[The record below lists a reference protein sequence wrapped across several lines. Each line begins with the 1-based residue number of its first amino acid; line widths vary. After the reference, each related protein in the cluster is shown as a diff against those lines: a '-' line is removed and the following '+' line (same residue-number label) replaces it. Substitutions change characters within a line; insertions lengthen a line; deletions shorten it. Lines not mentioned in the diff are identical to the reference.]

1 MGLFD
6 KKFCDICGEK
16 IGMLGNRKLEDGNM
30 CKDCAKKLSPFCD
43 DRRHST
49 LEQMKA
55 HLQYREENKN
65 ALRAFSPNLI
75 LGESKKVYIDTM
87 KGQFVVS
94 SFSPGNA
101 NWTEENP
108 DVMPISSITSCGLDI
123 DEDRDEIY
131 MKNGQGQN
139 VSYNPPRY
147 NFYYN
152 FKLKFLVNNPYFDD
166 FEVRLNNFR
175 IEGMGSMEYNRYQ
188 KMGMDIMNALGING
202 SVNMAGGMGM
212 QGGMNMGMNN
222 MGGMP
227 MGGAMPMNNMGGFAP
242 QGNMY
247 GQQMGGYQQA
257 PYGQP
262 QNMGYQQ
269 NPYGQQMPQQGYGQP
284 MQNNMYGQPQ
294 GNMYNQQAA
303 YGQQAPQNN
312 AAFAQA
318 ASATWVCDCCGNT
331 NDGAFCTGCGN
342 KR

>member
-6 KKFCDICGEK
+6 KKNCDICGEK

-49 LEQMKA
+49 IEQMKA

-65 ALRAFSPNLI
+65 ALRAFAPTLT
-75 LGESKKVYIDTM
+75 LGEDKKVYIDQM
-87 KGQFVVS
+87 KGNFVVS
-94 SFSPGNA
+94 RNKPGSWA
-101 NWTEENP
+101 EENP
-108 DVMPISSITSCGLDI
+108 DVMPIASITSCGLDI

-152 FKLKFLVNNPYFDD
+152 FKLKFLVSNPYFDD

-175 IEGMGSMEYNRYQ
+175 VEGMGSMEYNRYQ
-188 KMGMDIMNALGING
+188 KMAMDIMAALGVNG
-202 SVNMAGGMGM
+202 NVNMNGGMGM
-212 QGGMNMGMNN
+212 NNMG

-262 QNMGYQQ
+262 QGMGYQQ

-318 ASATWVCDCCGNT
+318 ASAAWVCDCCGNT
-331 NDGAFCTGCGN
+331 NEGAFCTGCGN
-342 KR
+342 RRG

>member
-6 KKFCDICGEK
+6 KKNCDICGEK
-16 IGMLGNRKLEDGNM
+16 IGMLGNRKLEDGNL

-43 DRRHST
+43 DRRRST
-49 LEQMKA
+49 VEQIRA

-65 ALRAFSPNLI
+65 ALRAFAPTLT
-75 LGESKKVYIDTM
+75 LGEDKKVYIDQM
-87 KGQFVVS
+87 KGNFVVS
-94 SFSPGNA
+94 RNKPGS
-101 NWTEENP
+101 WDEENP
-108 DVMPISSITSCGLDI
+108 DVMPIASITSCGLDI

-152 FKLKFLVNNPYFDD
+152 FKLKFLVSNPYFDD

-175 IEGMGSMEYNRYQ
+175 VEGMGSMEYNRYQ
-188 KMGMDIMNALGING
+188 KMAMDIMAALGVNG
-202 SVNMAGGMGM
+202 NVNMNGGMGM
-212 QGGMNMGMNN
+212 NNMG

-284 MQNNMYGQPQ
+284 MQNNMYGQ
-294 GNMYNQQAA
+294 
-303 YGQQAPQNN
+303 QAPQNN

-342 KR
+342 RRG

>member
-49 LEQMKA
+49 IEQMKA
-55 HLQYREENKN
+55 HLQYREDNK
-65 ALRAFSPNLI
+65 AVLRAFSPTLT
-75 LGESKKVYIDTM
+75 LGEDKKIYIDQM
-87 KGQFVVS
+87 KGNFVVS
-94 SFSPGNA
+94 RFTPGN
-101 NWTEENP
+101 WSEENP
-108 DVMPISSITSCGLDI
+108 DVMPIASITSCGLDI

-152 FKLKFLVNNPYFDD
+152 FKLKFLVSNPYFDD
-166 FEVRLNNFR
+166 FEVKLNNFR
-175 IEGMGSMEYNRYQ
+175 VEGMGSMEYNRYQ
-188 KMGMDIMNALGING
+188 KMAMDIMNALGVNG
-202 SVNMAGGMGM
+202 NVNMNGGMGM
-212 QGGMNMGMNN
+212 NNMG

-227 MGGAMPMNNMGGFAP
+227 MGGMPMNNMGGFAP

-269 NPYGQQMPQQGYGQP
+269 NPYGQQ
-284 MQNNMYGQPQ
+284 NMYGQPQ
-294 GNMYNQQAA
+294 GNMYNQQNA

-331 NDGAFCTGCGN
+331 NEGAFCTGCGN
-342 KR
+342 RRD

>member
-6 KKFCDICGEK
+6 KKNCDICGEK
-16 IGMLGNRKLEDGNM
+16 IGMLGNRKLEDGNL

-43 DRRHST
+43 DRRRST
-49 LEQMKA
+49 VEQIRA

-65 ALRAFSPNLI
+65 ALRAFAPTLT
-75 LGESKKVYIDTM
+75 LGEDKKVYIDQM
-87 KGQFVVS
+87 KGNFVVS
-94 SFSPGNA
+94 RNKPGS
-101 NWTEENP
+101 WDEENP
-108 DVMPISSITSCGLDI
+108 DVMPIASITSCGLDI

-152 FKLKFLVNNPYFDD
+152 FKLKFLVSNPYFDD

-175 IEGMGSMEYNRYQ
+175 VEGMGSMEYNRYQ
-188 KMGMDIMNALGING
+188 KMAMDIMAALGVNG
-202 SVNMAGGMGM
+202 NVNMNGGMGM
-212 QGGMNMGMNN
+212 NNMG

-262 QNMGYQQ
+262 QGMGYQQ

-318 ASATWVCDCCGNT
+318 ASATWVCDCCGTT

-342 KR
+342 RRG

>member
-49 LEQMKA
+49 IEQMKA
-55 HLQYREENKN
+55 HLQYREDNK
-65 ALRAFSPNLI
+65 AVLRAFSPTLT
-75 LGESKKVYIDTM
+75 LGEDKKIYIDQM
-87 KGQFVVS
+87 KGNFVVS
-94 SFSPGNA
+94 RNRPGS
-101 NWTEENP
+101 WDEENP
-108 DVMPISSITSCGLDI
+108 DVMPIASITSCGLDI
-123 DEDRDEIY
+123 DEDRDEIF

-152 FKLKFLVNNPYFDD
+152 FKLKFLVSNPYFDD
-166 FEVRLNNFR
+166 FEVKLNNFR
-175 IEGMGSMEYNRYQ
+175 VEGMGSMEYNRYQ
-188 KMGMDIMNALGING
+188 KMAMDIMNALGVNG
-202 SVNMAGGMGM
+202 NVNMNGGMGM
-212 QGGMNMGMNN
+212 NNMG

-227 MGGAMPMNNMGGFAP
+227 MGGMPMNNMGGFAP

-257 PYGQP
+257 PYGQN

-269 NPYGQQMPQQGYGQP
+269 NPYGQQ
-284 MQNNMYGQPQ
+284 NMYGQPQ
-294 GNMYNQQAA
+294 GNMYNQQNA

-331 NDGAFCTGCGN
+331 NEGAFCTGCGN
-342 KR
+342 RRG

>member
-16 IGMLGNRKLEDGNM
+16 IGMLGNRKLEDGNL

-43 DRRHST
+43 DRRRST
-49 LEQMKA
+49 VEQIRA

-65 ALRAFSPNLI
+65 ALRAFAPTLT
-75 LGESKKVYIDTM
+75 LGEDKKVYIDQM
-87 KGQFVVS
+87 KGNFVVS
-94 SFSPGNA
+94 RNKPGS
-101 NWTEENP
+101 WDEENP
-108 DVMPISSITSCGLDI
+108 DVMPIASITSCGLDI

-152 FKLKFLVNNPYFDD
+152 FKLKFLVSNPYFDD

-175 IEGMGSMEYNRYQ
+175 VEGMGSMEYNRYQ
-188 KMGMDIMNALGING
+188 KMAMDIMAALGVNG
-202 SVNMAGGMGM
+202 NVNMNGGMGM
-212 QGGMNMGMNN
+212 NNMG

-247 GQQMGGYQQA
+247 AQQMGGYQQA

-331 NDGAFCTGCGN
+331 NEGAFCTGCGN
-342 KR
+342 RRG

>member
-49 LEQMKA
+49 IEQMKA
-55 HLQYREENKN
+55 HLQYREENK
-65 ALRAFSPNLI
+65 AVLRAFSPTLT
-75 LGESKKVYIDTM
+75 LGEDKKIYIDQM
-87 KGQFVVS
+87 KGNFVVS
-94 SFSPGNA
+94 RFTPGN
-101 NWTEENP
+101 WSEENP
-108 DVMPISSITSCGLDI
+108 DVMPIASITSCGLDI

-131 MKNGQGQN
+131 MRNGEGQN

-152 FKLKFLVNNPYFDD
+152 FKLKFLVSNPYFDD
-166 FEVRLNNFR
+166 FEVKLNNFR
-175 IEGMGSMEYNRYQ
+175 VEGMGSMEYNRYQ
-188 KMGMDIMNALGING
+188 KMAMDIMNALGVNG
-202 SVNMAGGMGM
+202 NMNMTGC
-212 QGGMNMGMNN
+212 MGMNN
-222 MGGMP
+222 MGMGGMP
-227 MGGAMPMNNMGGFAP
+227 MGGMPMNGGMGMNNMGYQQNPYG
-242 QGNMY
+242 QQNMY
-247 GQQMGGYQQA
+247 GQN
-257 PYGQP
+257 

-269 NPYGQQMPQQGYGQP
+269 NPYGQQ
-284 MQNNMYGQPQ
+284 NMYGQPQ
-294 GNMYNQQAA
+294 GNMYNQQNA

-331 NDGAFCTGCGN
+331 NEGAFCTGCGN
-342 KR
+342 RRD

>member
-49 LEQMKA
+49 IEQMKA
-55 HLQYREENKN
+55 HLQYREDNK
-65 ALRAFSPNLI
+65 AVLRAFSPTLT
-75 LGESKKVYIDTM
+75 LGEDKKIYIDQM
-87 KGQFVVS
+87 KGNFVVS
-94 SFSPGNA
+94 RNRPGS
-101 NWTEENP
+101 WDEENP
-108 DVMPISSITSCGLDI
+108 DVMPIASITSCGLDI

-131 MKNGQGQN
+131 MRNGEGQN

-152 FKLKFLVNNPYFDD
+152 FKLKFLVSNPYFDD
-166 FEVRLNNFR
+166 FEVKLNNFR
-175 IEGMGSMEYNRYQ
+175 VEGMGSMEYNRYQ
-188 KMGMDIMNALGING
+188 KMAMDIMNALGVNG
-202 SVNMAGGMGM
+202 NMNMNGGMGM
-212 QGGMNMGMNN
+212 NNMG

-227 MGGAMPMNNMGGFAP
+227 MGGMPMNNMGGFAP

-257 PYGQP
+257 PYGQN

-269 NPYGQQMPQQGYGQP
+269 NPYGQQ
-284 MQNNMYGQPQ
+284 NMYGQPQ
-294 GNMYNQQAA
+294 GNMYNQQNA

-331 NDGAFCTGCGN
+331 NEGAFCTGCGN
-342 KR
+342 RRG

>member
-1 MGLFD
+1 
-6 KKFCDICGEK
+6 
-16 IGMLGNRKLEDGNM
+16 MLGNRKLEDGNL

-43 DRRHST
+43 DRRRST
-49 LEQMKA
+49 VEQIRA

-65 ALRAFSPNLI
+65 ALRAFAPTLT
-75 LGESKKVYIDTM
+75 LGEDKKVYIDQM
-87 KGQFVVS
+87 KGTFVVS
-94 SFSPGNA
+94 RNKPGS
-101 NWTEENP
+101 WDEENP
-108 DVMPISSITSCGLDI
+108 DVMPIASITSCGLDI

-152 FKLKFLVNNPYFDD
+152 FKLKFLVSNPYFDD

-175 IEGMGSMEYNRYQ
+175 VEGMGSMEYNRYQ
-188 KMGMDIMNALGING
+188 KMAMDIMAALGVNG
-202 SVNMAGGMGM
+202 NVNMNGGMGM
-212 QGGMNMGMNN
+212 NNMG

-318 ASATWVCDCCGNT
+318 ASAAWVCDCCGTT

-342 KR
+342 RRG

>member
-6 KKFCDICGEK
+6 KKNCDICGEK
-16 IGMLGNRKLEDGNM
+16 IGMLGNRKLEDGNL

-43 DRRHST
+43 DRRRST
-49 LEQMKA
+49 VEQIRQ

-65 ALRAFSPNLI
+65 ALRAFSPTLV
-75 LGESKKVYIDTM
+75 LGEDKKVYIDQM
-87 KGQFVVS
+87 KGNFVVS
-94 SFSPGNA
+94 RNKPGS
-101 NWTEENP
+101 WDEENP
-108 DVMPISSITSCGLDI
+108 DVMPIASITSCGLDI

-131 MKNGQGQN
+131 MRNGQGQN

-152 FKLKFLVNNPYFDD
+152 FKLKFLVSNPYFDD

-175 IEGMGSMEYNRYQ
+175 VEGMGSMEYNRYQ
-188 KMGMDIMNALGING
+188 KMAMDIMAALGVNG
-202 SVNMAGGMGM
+202 NVNMNGGMGM
-212 QGGMNMGMNN
+212 NNMG

-262 QNMGYQQ
+262 QNTGYQQ

-318 ASATWVCDCCGNT
+318 ASATWVCDCCGTT

-342 KR
+342 RRG

>member
-55 HLQYREENKN
+55 HLQYREENK
-65 ALRAFSPNLI
+65 AVLRAFSPTLT
-75 LGESKKVYIDTM
+75 LGEDKKIYIDQM
-87 KGQFVVS
+87 KGNFVVS
-94 SFSPGNA
+94 RNRPGS
-101 NWTEENP
+101 WDEENP
-108 DVMPISSITSCGLDI
+108 DVMPIASITSCGLDI

-152 FKLKFLVNNPYFDD
+152 FKLKFLVSNPYFDD
-166 FEVRLNNFR
+166 FEVKLNNFR
-175 IEGMGSMEYNRYQ
+175 VEGMGSMEYNRYQ
-188 KMGMDIMNALGING
+188 KMAMDIMAALGVNG
-202 SVNMAGGMGM
+202 NVNMNGG
-212 QGGMNMGMNN
+212 MGMNN

-247 GQQMGGYQQA
+247 GQQMGGHQQA

-269 NPYGQQMPQQGYGQP
+269 NPYGQQMPQQ
-284 MQNNMYGQPQ
+284 NMYGQPQ
-294 GNMYNQQAA
+294 GNMYNQQNA

-331 NDGAFCTGCGN
+331 NEGAFCTGCGN
-342 KR
+342 RRG

>member
-65 ALRAFSPNLI
+65 ALRAFSPTLTF
-75 LGESKKVYIDTM
+75 GESKKVYIDAM
-87 KGQFVVS
+87 KGNFVVS
-94 SFSPGNA
+94 SYSPGNA

-108 DVMPISSITSCGLDI
+108 DVMPIASITSCGLDI

-175 IEGMGSMEYNRYQ
+175 VEGMGSMEYNRYQ

-202 SVNMAGGMGM
+202 AVNMAGGM
-212 QGGMNMGMNN
+212 GMNMGMNN

-227 MGGAMPMNNMGGFAP
+227 MGGMPMNGGMGM
-242 QGNMY
+242 N
-247 GQQMGGYQQA
+247 
-257 PYGQP
+257 
-262 QNMGYQQ
+262 NMGYQQ
-269 NPYGQQMPQQGYGQP
+269 NPYGQQMPQQ
-284 MQNNMYGQPQ
+284 NMYGQQNMGYQQQ
-294 GNMYNQQAA
+294 GM
-303 YGQQAPQNN
+303 YGQQMPQQNMYGQQNMGYQQQNPYGQQMPQNN

-331 NDGAFCTGCGN
+331 NEGAFCTGCGN

>member
-49 LEQMKA
+49 IEQMKA
-55 HLQYREENKN
+55 HLQYREENK
-65 ALRAFSPNLI
+65 AVLRAFSPTLT
-75 LGESKKVYIDTM
+75 LGEDKKIYIDQM
-87 KGQFVVS
+87 KGNFVVS
-94 SFSPGNA
+94 RNRPGS
-101 NWTEENP
+101 WDEENP
-108 DVMPISSITSCGLDI
+108 DVMPIASITSCGLDI
-123 DEDRDEIY
+123 DEDRDEIF

-152 FKLKFLVNNPYFDD
+152 FKLKFLVSNPYFDD
-166 FEVRLNNFR
+166 FEVKLNNFR
-175 IEGMGSMEYNRYQ
+175 VEGMGSMEYNRYQ
-188 KMGMDIMNALGING
+188 KMAMDIMNALGVNG
-202 SVNMAGGMGM
+202 NVNMNGGMGM
-212 QGGMNMGMNN
+212 NNMG

-257 PYGQP
+257 PYGQN

-269 NPYGQQMPQQGYGQP
+269 NPYGQQ
-284 MQNNMYGQPQ
+284 NMYGQPQ
-294 GNMYNQQAA
+294 GNMYNQQNA

-331 NDGAFCTGCGN
+331 NEGAFCTGCGN
-342 KR
+342 RRG

>member
-49 LEQMKA
+49 LEQIKA

-65 ALRAFSPNLI
+65 ALRAFSPTLT

-87 KGQFVVS
+87 KGNFVVS
-94 SFSPGNA
+94 SFTPGNA

-108 DVMPISSITSCGLDI
+108 DVMPIASITSCGLDI

-131 MKNGQGQN
+131 MRNGEGQN

-147 NFYYN
+147 KFYYN

-175 IEGMGSMEYNRYQ
+175 VEGMGSMEYNRYQ

-202 SVNMAGGMGM
+202 AVNMAGGM
-212 QGGMNMGMNN
+212 GMNMGMNN

-227 MGGAMPMNNMGGFAP
+227 MGGMPMNGGM
-242 QGNMY
+242 N
-247 GQQMGGYQQA
+247 
-257 PYGQP
+257 
-262 QNMGYQQ
+262 NMGYQQ
-269 NPYGQQMPQQGYGQP
+269 NPYGQQMPQQ
-284 MQNNMYGQPQ
+284 NMYGQQ
-294 GNMYNQQAA
+294 NMGYQQQNM
-303 YGQQAPQNN
+303 YGQQMPQQNMYGQQNMGYQQQNPYGQQMPQNN
-312 AAFAQA
+312 AAFAQP
-318 ASATWVCDCCGNT
+318 ASSTWVCDCCGTT
-331 NDGAFCTGCGN
+331 NEGAFCTGCGN

>member
-6 KKFCDICGEK
+6 KKNCDICGEK
-16 IGMLGNRKLEDGNM
+16 IGMLGNRKLEDGNL

-49 LEQMKA
+49 VEQIRA

-65 ALRAFSPNLI
+65 ALRAFAPTLT
-75 LGESKKVYIDTM
+75 LGEDKKVYIDQM
-87 KGQFVVS
+87 KGNFVVS
-94 SFSPGNA
+94 RNKPGS
-101 NWTEENP
+101 WDEENP
-108 DVMPISSITSCGLDI
+108 DVMPIASITSCGLDI

-152 FKLKFLVNNPYFDD
+152 FKLKFLVSNPYFDD

-175 IEGMGSMEYNRYQ
+175 VEGMGSMEYNRYQ
-188 KMGMDIMNALGING
+188 KMAMDIMAALGVNG
-202 SVNMAGGMGM
+202 NVNMNGGMGM
-212 QGGMNMGMNN
+212 NNMG

-227 MGGAMPMNNMGGFAP
+227 MGGAMPMNNMGFAP

-247 GQQMGGYQQA
+247 GQPQQMGGYQQA

-262 QNMGYQQ
+262 QGMGYQQ

-342 KR
+342 RKG

>member
-49 LEQMKA
+49 IEQMKA
-55 HLQYREENKN
+55 HLQYREENK
-65 ALRAFSPNLI
+65 AVLRAFSPTLT
-75 LGESKKVYIDTM
+75 LGEDKKIYIDQM
-87 KGQFVVS
+87 KGNFVVS
-94 SFSPGNA
+94 RNRPGS
-101 NWTEENP
+101 WDEENP
-108 DVMPISSITSCGLDI
+108 DVMPIASITSCGLDI

-152 FKLKFLVNNPYFDD
+152 FKLKFLVSNPYFDD

-175 IEGMGSMEYNRYQ
+175 VEGMGSMEYNRYQ
-188 KMGMDIMNALGING
+188 KMAMDIMNALGVNG
-202 SVNMAGGMGM
+202 NVNMNGG
-212 QGGMNMGMNN
+212 MGMNN
-222 MGGMP
+222 MG
-227 MGGAMPMNNMGGFAP
+227 MGGMPMNNMGGFAP

-269 NPYGQQMPQQGYGQP
+269 NPYGQQGYGQP
-284 MQNNMYGQPQ
+284 MQNNMY
-294 GNMYNQQAA
+294 NQQNA

-331 NDGAFCTGCGN
+331 NEGAFCTGCGN
-342 KR
+342 RRG

>member
-55 HLQYREENKN
+55 HLQYREENK
-65 ALRAFSPNLI
+65 AVLRAFSPTLT
-75 LGESKKVYIDTM
+75 LGEDKKIYIDQM
-87 KGQFVVS
+87 KGNFVVS
-94 SFSPGNA
+94 RNRPGS
-101 NWTEENP
+101 WDEENP
-108 DVMPISSITSCGLDI
+108 DVMPIASITSCGLDI

-152 FKLKFLVNNPYFDD
+152 FKLKFLVSNPYFDD
-166 FEVRLNNFR
+166 FEVKLNNFR
-175 IEGMGSMEYNRYQ
+175 VEGMGSMEYNRYQ
-188 KMGMDIMNALGING
+188 KMAMDIMAALGVNG
-202 SVNMAGGMGM
+202 NVNMNGG
-212 QGGMNMGMNN
+212 MGMNN

-247 GQQMGGYQQA
+247 GQQVGGYQQA

-269 NPYGQQMPQQGYGQP
+269 NPYGQQMPQQ
-284 MQNNMYGQPQ
+284 NMYGQPQ
-294 GNMYNQQAA
+294 GNMYNQQNA

-331 NDGAFCTGCGN
+331 NEGAFCTGCGN
-342 KR
+342 RRG

>member
-227 MGGAMPMNNMGGFAP
+227 MGGMPMNGGMGM
-242 QGNMY
+242 N
-247 GQQMGGYQQA
+247 
-257 PYGQP
+257 
-262 QNMGYQQ
+262 NMGYQQ
-269 NPYGQQMPQQGYGQP
+269 NPYGQQMPQQ
-284 MQNNMYGQPQ
+284 NMYGQQ
-294 GNMYNQQAA
+294 NMGYQQQNM
-303 YGQQAPQNN
+303 YGQQMPQQNIYGQQNMGYQQQNPYGQQMPQNN

-318 ASATWVCDCCGNT
+318 ASVTWVCDCCGTT
-331 NDGAFCTGCGN
+331 NEGAFCTGCGN

>member
-16 IGMLGNRKLEDGNM
+16 IGMLGNRKLEDGNL

-49 LEQMKA
+49 VEQIRA

-65 ALRAFSPNLI
+65 ALRAFSPTLT
-75 LGESKKVYIDTM
+75 LGEDKKIYIDRM
-87 KGQFVVS
+87 NGNFVVS
-94 SFSPGNA
+94 RFTPGNWA
-101 NWTEENP
+101 EENP
-108 DVMPISSITSCGLDI
+108 DVMPIASITSCGLDI

-131 MKNGQGQN
+131 MRNGEGQN

-147 NFYYN
+147 KFYYN
-152 FKLKFLVNNPYFDD
+152 FKLKFLVSNPYFDD
-166 FEVRLNNFR
+166 FEVKLNTFR

-188 KMGMDIMNALGING
+188 KMAMDIMAALGVNG
-202 SVNMAGGMGM
+202 NVNMNGGMG
-212 QGGMNMGMNN
+212 

-227 MGGAMPMNNMGGFAP
+227 MGGGMPMNNMGGFAT

-247 GQQMGGYQQA
+247 GQQMGGYQQT
-257 PYGQP
+257 PYGQNP
-262 QNMGYQQ
+262 GMGYQQ

-284 MQNNMYGQPQ
+284 MQ
-294 GNMYNQQAA
+294 GNMYNQQNAYNQQVA
-303 YGQQAPQNN
+303 YGQQVPQNN

-318 ASATWVCDCCGNT
+318 ASATWICDCCGNT
-331 NDGAFCTGCGN
+331 NEGKFCSGCGN
-342 KR
+342 KRD

>member
-49 LEQMKA
+49 IEQMKA
-55 HLQYREENKN
+55 HLQYREENK
-65 ALRAFSPNLI
+65 AVLRAFSPTLT
-75 LGESKKVYIDTM
+75 LGEDKKIYIDQM
-87 KGQFVVS
+87 KGNFVVS
-94 SFSPGNA
+94 RHTPGN
-101 NWTEENP
+101 WSDENP
-108 DVMPISSITSCGLDI
+108 DVMPIASITSCGLDI

-152 FKLKFLVNNPYFDD
+152 FKLKFLVSNPYFDD
-166 FEVRLNNFR
+166 FEVKLNNFR
-175 IEGMGSMEYNRYQ
+175 VEGMGSMEYNRYQ
-188 KMGMDIMNALGING
+188 KMAMDIMNALGVNG
-202 SVNMAGGMGM
+202 NVNMNGGMGM
-212 QGGMNMGMNN
+212 NNMG

-227 MGGAMPMNNMGGFAP
+227 MGGMPMNNMGGFAP

-257 PYGQP
+257 PYGQN

-269 NPYGQQMPQQGYGQP
+269 NPYGQQ
-284 MQNNMYGQPQ
+284 NMYGQPQ
-294 GNMYNQQAA
+294 GNMYNQQNA

-331 NDGAFCTGCGN
+331 NEGAFCTGCGN
-342 KR
+342 RRD

>member
-6 KKFCDICGEK
+6 KKNCDICGEK
-16 IGMLGNRKLEDGNM
+16 IGMLGNRKLEDGNL

-43 DRRHST
+43 DRRRST
-49 LEQMKA
+49 VEQIRA

-65 ALRAFSPNLI
+65 ALRAFAPTLT
-75 LGESKKVYIDTM
+75 LGEDKKVYIDQM
-87 KGQFVVS
+87 KGNFVVS
-94 SFSPGNA
+94 RNKPGS
-101 NWTEENP
+101 WDEENP
-108 DVMPISSITSCGLDI
+108 DVMPIASITSCGLDI

-152 FKLKFLVNNPYFDD
+152 FKLKFLVSNPYFDD

-175 IEGMGSMEYNRYQ
+175 VEGMGSMEYNRYQ
-188 KMGMDIMNALGING
+188 KMAMDIMAALGVNG
-202 SVNMAGGMGM
+202 NVNMNGGMGM
-212 QGGMNMGMNN
+212 NNMG

-247 GQQMGGYQQA
+247 GPPMGGYQQK
-257 PYGQP
+257 PHGQP

-342 KR
+342 RRG

>member
-175 IEGMGSMEYNRYQ
+175 VEGMGSMEYNRYQ

-202 SVNMAGGMGM
+202 AVNMAGGMGM

-227 MGGAMPMNNMGGFAP
+227 MGGMPMNSGMPMNGMGM
-242 QGNMY
+242 N
-247 GQQMGGYQQA
+247 
-257 PYGQP
+257 
-262 QNMGYQQ
+262 NMGYQQ
-269 NPYGQQMPQQGYGQP
+269 NPYGQQMPQQ
-284 MQNNMYGQPQ
+284 NMYGQQNMGYQQQ
-294 GNMYNQQAA
+294 GM
-303 YGQQAPQNN
+303 YGQQMPQQNMYGQQNMGYQQQNPYGQQMPQNN

>member
-16 IGMLGNRKLEDGNM
+16 IGMLGNRKLEDGNL

-43 DRRHST
+43 DRRRST
-49 LEQMKA
+49 VEQIRA

-65 ALRAFSPNLI
+65 ALRAFAPTLT
-75 LGESKKVYIDTM
+75 LGEDKKVYIDQM
-87 KGQFVVS
+87 KGNFVVS
-94 SFSPGNA
+94 RNKPGS
-101 NWTEENP
+101 WDEENP
-108 DVMPISSITSCGLDI
+108 DVMPIASITSCGLDI

-152 FKLKFLVNNPYFDD
+152 FKLKFLVSNPYFDD

-175 IEGMGSMEYNRYQ
+175 VEGMGSMEYNRYQ
-188 KMGMDIMNALGING
+188 KMAMDIMAALGVNG
-202 SVNMAGGMGM
+202 NVNMNGGI
-212 QGGMNMGMNN
+212 GMNN
-222 MGGMP
+222 MGMGGMP

-342 KR
+342 RRG

>member
-6 KKFCDICGEK
+6 KKNCDICGEK
-16 IGMLGNRKLEDGNM
+16 IGMLGNRKLEDGNL

-49 LEQMKA
+49 VEQIRA

-65 ALRAFSPNLI
+65 ALRAFAPTLT
-75 LGESKKVYIDTM
+75 LGEDKKVYIDQM
-87 KGQFVVS
+87 KGNFVVS
-94 SFSPGNA
+94 RLKPGS
-101 NWTEENP
+101 WDEENP
-108 DVMPISSITSCGLDI
+108 DVMPIASITSCGLDI

-152 FKLKFLVNNPYFDD
+152 FKLKFLVSNPYFDD

-175 IEGMGSMEYNRYQ
+175 VEGMGSMEYNRYQ
-188 KMGMDIMNALGING
+188 KMAMDIMAALGVNG
-202 SVNMAGGMGM
+202 NVNMNGGMGM
-212 QGGMNMGMNN
+212 NNMG

-247 GQQMGGYQQA
+247 GQQMG
-257 PYGQP
+257 
-262 QNMGYQQ
+262 GYQQ

-318 ASATWVCDCCGNT
+318 ASATWICDCCGTT

-342 KR
+342 RRG

>member
-6 KKFCDICGEK
+6 KKNCDICGEK

-49 LEQMKA
+49 IEQMKA
-55 HLQYREENKN
+55 HLQYREENK
-65 ALRAFSPNLI
+65 AVLRAFSPTLT
-75 LGESKKVYIDTM
+75 LGEDKKVYIDQM
-87 KGQFVVS
+87 KGNFVVS
-94 SFSPGNA
+94 RLKPGS
-101 NWTEENP
+101 WDEENP
-108 DVMPISSITSCGLDI
+108 DVMPIASITSCGLDI

-152 FKLKFLVNNPYFDD
+152 FKLKFLVSNPYFDD

-175 IEGMGSMEYNRYQ
+175 VEGMGSMEYNRYQ
-188 KMGMDIMNALGING
+188 KMAMDIMAALGVNG
-202 SVNMAGGMGM
+202 NVNMNGGMGM
-212 QGGMNMGMNN
+212 NNMG

-257 PYGQP
+257 PYGQ
-262 QNMGYQQ
+262 NMGYQQ

-284 MQNNMYGQPQ
+284 MQGNMYNQQ
-294 GNMYNQQAA
+294 NAYNQQAA

-342 KR
+342 RRG

>member
-16 IGMLGNRKLEDGNM
+16 IGMLGNRKLEDGNL

-43 DRRHST
+43 DRRRST
-49 LEQMKA
+49 VEQIRA

-65 ALRAFSPNLI
+65 ALRAFAPTLT
-75 LGESKKVYIDTM
+75 LGEDKKVYIDQM
-87 KGQFVVS
+87 KGNFVVS
-94 SFSPGNA
+94 RNKPGS
-101 NWTEENP
+101 WDEENP
-108 DVMPISSITSCGLDI
+108 DVMPIASITSCGLDI

-152 FKLKFLVNNPYFDD
+152 FKLKFLVSNPYFDD

-175 IEGMGSMEYNRYQ
+175 VEGMGSMEYNRYQ
-188 KMGMDIMNALGING
+188 KMAMDIMAALGVNG
-202 SVNMAGGMGM
+202 NVNMNGGMGM
-212 QGGMNMGMNN
+212 NN
-222 MGGMP
+222 IGMGGMP

-342 KR
+342 RRG

>member
-49 LEQMKA
+49 IEQMKA
-55 HLQYREENKN
+55 HLQYREENK
-65 ALRAFSPNLI
+65 AVLRAFSPTLT
-75 LGESKKVYIDTM
+75 LGEDKKIYIDQM
-87 KGQFVVS
+87 KGNFVVS
-94 SFSPGNA
+94 RNRPGS
-101 NWTEENP
+101 WDEENP
-108 DVMPISSITSCGLDI
+108 DVMPIASITSCGLDI

-147 NFYYN
+147 NFYYI
-152 FKLKFLVNNPYFDD
+152 FQLKFLVSNPYFDD

-175 IEGMGSMEYNRYQ
+175 VEGMGSMEYNRYQ
-188 KMGMDIMNALGING
+188 KMAMDIMNALGVNG
-202 SVNMAGGMGM
+202 NVNMNGGMGM
-212 QGGMNMGMNN
+212 NNMG

-269 NPYGQQMPQQGYGQP
+269 NPYGQQ
-284 MQNNMYGQPQ
+284 NVYGQPQ
-294 GNMYNQQAA
+294 GNMYNQQNA

-331 NDGAFCTGCGN
+331 NEGAFCTGCGN
-342 KR
+342 RRG

>member
-49 LEQMKA
+49 IEQMKA
-55 HLQYREENKN
+55 HLQYREENK
-65 ALRAFSPNLI
+65 AVLRAFSPTLT
-75 LGESKKVYIDTM
+75 LGEDKKIYIDQM
-87 KGQFVVS
+87 KGNFVVS
-94 SFSPGNA
+94 RNRPGS
-101 NWTEENP
+101 WDEENP
-108 DVMPISSITSCGLDI
+108 DVMPIASITSCGLDI

-152 FKLKFLVNNPYFDD
+152 FKLKFLVSNPYFDD

-175 IEGMGSMEYNRYQ
+175 VEGMGSMEYNRYQ
-188 KMGMDIMNALGING
+188 KMAMDIMNALGVNG
-202 SVNMAGGMGM
+202 NVNMNGG
-212 QGGMNMGMNN
+212 MGMNN

-269 NPYGQQMPQQGYGQP
+269 NPYGQQGYGQP
-284 MQNNMYGQPQ
+284 MQNNMY
-294 GNMYNQQAA
+294 NQQNA

-331 NDGAFCTGCGN
+331 NEGAFCTGCGN
-342 KR
+342 RRG

>member
-6 KKFCDICGEK
+6 KKNCDICGEK
-16 IGMLGNRKLEDGNM
+16 IGMLGNRKLEDGNL

-43 DRRHST
+43 DRRRST
-49 LEQMKA
+49 VEQIRA

-65 ALRAFSPNLI
+65 ALRAFAPTLT
-75 LGESKKVYIDTM
+75 LGEDKKVYIDQM
-87 KGQFVVS
+87 KGNFVVS
-94 SFSPGNA
+94 RNKPGS
-101 NWTEENP
+101 WDEENP
-108 DVMPISSITSCGLDI
+108 DVMPIASITSCGLDI

-152 FKLKFLVNNPYFDD
+152 FKLKFLVSNPYFDD

-175 IEGMGSMEYNRYQ
+175 VEGMGSMEYNRYQ
-188 KMGMDIMNALGING
+188 KMAMDIMAALGVNG
-202 SVNMAGGMGM
+202 NVNMNGGMGM
-212 QGGMNMGMNN
+212 NNMG

-247 GQQMGGYQQA
+247 GQPQQMGGYQQA

-318 ASATWVCDCCGNT
+318 ASATWTCDCCGTT

-342 KR
+342 RRG